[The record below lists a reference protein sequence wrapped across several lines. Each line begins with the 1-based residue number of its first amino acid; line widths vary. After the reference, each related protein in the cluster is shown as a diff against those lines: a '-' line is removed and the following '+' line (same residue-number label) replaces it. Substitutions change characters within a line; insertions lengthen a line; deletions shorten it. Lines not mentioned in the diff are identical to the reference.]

1 VRNALELTRRMP
13 LIVPVLLGVALFAAN
28 LIVIPQFVSSGQLS
42 PTLGTLAPFALAG
55 MASTPAFLSGGG
67 GIDLS
72 IAPLMGFINIVLVTG
87 LLGTP
92 FGSPLLAVP
101 ILLLMGAAI
110 GAISGV
116 LISRLRYPPVIAT
129 LGMFFVLSGLDL
141 ELAPNPVTI
150 SGGWTSHLAGS
161 VGPVPGAVLT
171 VGAPLL
177 LWLGLRRTAY
187 ADTLLAVG
195 DHDATAFSTGVQV
208 DRIRISAY
216 ALGGAVAALGGIAL
230 TGLIQSADAQTFQTY
245 ILLALAAVALG
256 GSNLAGGRGGLLAST
271 LGAVCIFLL
280 NNLLGAL
287 HVSSQL
293 IQVAYGG
300 ALLVAIVLGAVVFTA
315 PGLQE

>member
-1 VRNALELTRRMP
+1 MSNALGVTRRLP
-13 LIVPVLLGVALFAAN
+13 LIVPSLLGVLLFAAN
-28 LIVIPQFVSSGQLS
+28 LIVIPQFVASGQLS

-72 IAPLMGFINIVLVTG
+72 IAPLMGFINILLVTV

-92 FGSPLLAVP
+92 FGSPVLAVP
-101 ILLLMGAAI
+101 ILLLVGAVV
-110 GAISGV
+110 GALNGA

-129 LGMFFVLSGLDL
+129 LGMFFVLSGVDL

-150 SGGWTSHLAGS
+150 NGGWTSHLAGS

-171 VGAPLL
+171 IGAPLL
-177 LWLGLRRTAY
+177 LWLVLRRTAY
-187 ADTLLAVG
+187 VEALLAVG
-195 DHDATAFSTGVQV
+195 DDDAAAFSTGVQV
-208 DRIRISAY
+208 DRMRISAY
-216 ALGGAVAALGGIAL
+216 ALGGMIAAVGGIAL

-256 GSNLAGGRGGLLAST
+256 GSNLVGGRGGLLASA

-300 ALLVAIVLGAVVFTA
+300 ALLVAVILGALVFAA
-315 PGLQE
+315 PRTQE